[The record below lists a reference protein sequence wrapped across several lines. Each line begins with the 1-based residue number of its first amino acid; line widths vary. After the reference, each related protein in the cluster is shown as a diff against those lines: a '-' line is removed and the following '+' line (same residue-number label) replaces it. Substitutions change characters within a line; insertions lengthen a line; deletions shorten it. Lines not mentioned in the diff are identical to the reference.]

1 MLYWKVSMP
10 NIDTNPEKIEEILS
24 RGVEDCFVKEDLKK
38 DLLSGRQLRIKFGI
52 DPTGPKI
59 HIGRAI
65 PLRKLRQFQLLGHQI
80 VLIIG
85 DFTAQIGDPSD
96 KLSKRPMLTRELIE
110 ENMRDYKAQIGKIID
125 IDKVEFVYNSDWLR
139 PLGFQE
145 ICELAES
152 FTVQQMVARRNFAER
167 IENGEEVSLRE
178 LMYPLMQGYDSVAI
192 NADVEIGGFD
202 QLFNLKA
209 GRYIQKHYGKKEQNV
224 LTIQMLEGTDGR
236 KMSTSWGNIIT
247 VVDEPNDMYGK
258 IMSLKDELIIKYFTL
273 TTDLSLEEVAKIE
286 KAITAGENPKIHKMR
301 LARELVTM
309 YHSEKAAAK
318 AEEQFESVFAKG
330 ALPETMPELPY
341 TTIDI
346 PAELKKLSL
355 IESKSEWTRL
365 IKEKAI
371 SVHEG
376 EVIEDV
382 KWTPKE
388 PCVLKIGKRRF
399 VRFM

>member
-1 MLYWKVSMP
+1 MP
-10 NIDTNPEKIEEILS
+10 TIDVNEQKIDEILT
-24 RGVEDCFVKEDLKK
+24 RGVEDVFIRDDLKK
-38 DLLSGRQLRIKFGI
+38 DLLSGQQLRIKFGI

-96 KLSKRPMLTRELIE
+96 KLAKRPMITREIIE

-125 IDKVEFVYNSDWLR
+125 INTVEFVYNSDWLR
-139 PLGFQE
+139 SLGFQE
-145 ICELAES
+145 ICQLAES
-152 FTVQQMVARRNFAER
+152 FTVQQMMSRRNFADR
-167 IENGEEVSLRE
+167 IEKQEEISLRE
-178 LMYPLMQGYDSVAI
+178 FMYPLMQGYDSVAV

-224 LTIQMLEGTDGR
+224 LTVQMLDGTDGR

-247 VVDEPNDMYGK
+247 IVDEPSDMYGK
-258 IMSLKDELIIKYFTL
+258 IMSLRDELILKYFTL
-273 TTDLSLEEVAKIE
+273 ATDLSLAEIKDIE
-286 KAITAGENPKIHKMR
+286 KEMKTGANPKEYKMR
-301 LARELVTM
+301 LAKEIVTM
-309 YHSEKAAAK
+309 YHSPQLANN
-318 AEEQFESVFAKG
+318 AEAEFNAVFAEG
-330 ALPETMPELPY
+330 ALPETIIEIQLPVA
-341 TTIDI
+341 DV
-346 PAELKKLSL
+346 AAALKEIKV

-365 IKEKAI
+365 CKEGAL

-376 EVIEDV
+376 DKITDV
-382 KWTPKE
+382 KWRPE
-388 PCVLKIGKRRF
+388 AACVLKIGKRRF
-399 VRFM
+399 VRFV

>member
-1 MLYWKVSMP
+1 MP

-152 FTVQQMVARRNFAER
+152 FTVQQMVARRNFADR

-236 KMSTSWGNIIT
+236 KMSTSWGNIIA

-258 IMSLKDELIIKYFTL
+258 IMSLKDELIVKYFTL
-273 TTDLSLEEVAKIE
+273 TTDLSLEDVAKIE

-318 AEEQFESVFAKG
+318 AEEQFENVFAKG
-330 ALPETMPELPY
+330 ALPEVIPELPT

-346 PAELKKLSL
+346 PSELKKLSI
-355 IESKSEWTRL
+355 IESKSEWARL
-365 IKEKAI
+365 IKEKAV
-371 SVHEG
+371 SVHDG
-376 EVIEDV
+376 EVVEDI
-382 KWTPKE
+382 KWIPKE

-399 VRFM
+399 VRFV

>member
-1 MLYWKVSMP
+1 MIPMS
-10 NIDTNPEKIEEILS
+10 NIDTNQDKIEELLS

-85 DFTAQIGDPSD
+85 DFTAQIGDASD
-96 KLSKRPMLTRELIE
+96 KLAKRPMLTREVIE

-152 FTVQQMVARRNFAER
+152 FTVQQMVTRRNFADR
-167 IENGEEVSLRE
+167 IEKGEEVSLRE
-178 LMYPLMQGYDSVAI
+178 LLYPLMQGYDSVAV

-202 QLFNLKA
+202 QLFNVKA
-209 GRYIQKHYGKKEQNV
+209 GRYIQKHYGKKEQNI
-224 LTIQMLEGTDGR
+224 LTFSMLEGTDGR
-236 KMSTSWGNIIT
+236 KMSTSWGNVIT
-247 VVDEPNDMYGK
+247 IVDEPNDMYGK
-258 IMSLKDELIIKYFTL
+258 VMSLKDDLIVKYFTL
-273 TTDLSLEEVAKIE
+273 TTDLSLEEIE
-286 KAITAGENPKIHKMR
+286 KIKKGIDGGENPKISKMR
-301 LARELVTM
+301 LAREIVTM

-318 AEEQFESVFAKG
+318 AEEQFENVFTKG
-330 ALPETMPELPY
+330 ALPEAIPEL
-341 TTIDI
+341 TLSITDV
-346 PAELKKLSL
+346 ASELKKIDI
-355 IESKSEWTRL
+355 IESKSEWARL
-365 IKEKAI
+365 IKEGAV

-376 EVIEDV
+376 DVIHDI
-382 KWTPKE
+382 KWLPLG

-399 VRFM
+399 VRFV

>member
-1 MLYWKVSMP
+1 MP
-10 NIDTNPEKIEEILS
+10 SIDTNPEKIEEILS
-24 RGVEDCFVKEDLKK
+24 RGVEDCFVREDLKK
-38 DLLSGRQLRIKFGI
+38 ELLSGRQLRIKFGI

-96 KLSKRPMLTRELIE
+96 KLAKRPMLTRESIE
-110 ENMRDYKAQIGKIID
+110 ENMRDYKAQIGKIVD
-125 IDKVEFVYNSDWLR
+125 IDRVEFVYNSDWLR

-145 ICELAES
+145 ICQLAES

-167 IENGEEVSLRE
+167 IEKGEEVSLRE

-224 LTIQMLEGTDGR
+224 LTVQMLEGTDGR

-247 VVDEPNDMYGK
+247 IVDEPNDMYGK
-258 IMSLKDELIIKYFTL
+258 IMSLRDDLIVKYLTLVTDIPLHEIK
-273 TTDLSLEEVAKIE
+273 AIE
-286 KAITAGENPKIHKMR
+286 KAILQGENPKIHKMR
-301 LARELVTM
+301 LAREVVTM

-318 AEEQFESVFAKG
+318 AEEQFENVFAKG
-330 ALPETMPELPY
+330 ALPEDMAEIALGVA
-341 TTIDI
+341 DI
-346 PAELKKLSL
+346 PLELKNKKI
-355 IESKSEWTRL
+355 IESKTEWVRL
-365 IKEKAI
+365 VKEGAVG
-371 SVHEG
+371 VHEG
-376 EVIEDV
+376 EIIHDP
-382 KWTPKE
+382 KWRPAV
-388 PCVLKIGKRRF
+388 PCVIKIGKRRF
-399 VRFM
+399 VRFV

>member
-1 MLYWKVSMP
+1 MP

-202 QLFNLKA
+202 QLFTLKA

-273 TTDLSLEEVAKIE
+273 TTDPFFGRSCK
-286 KAITAGENPKIHKMR
+286 N
-301 LARELVTM
+301 
-309 YHSEKAAAK
+309 
-318 AEEQFESVFAKG
+318 
-330 ALPETMPELPY
+330 
-341 TTIDI
+341 
-346 PAELKKLSL
+346 
-355 IESKSEWTRL
+355 
-365 IKEKAI
+365 
-371 SVHEG
+371 
-376 EVIEDV
+376 
-382 KWTPKE
+382 
-388 PCVLKIGKRRF
+388 
-399 VRFM
+399 

>member
-1 MLYWKVSMP
+1 MP

-318 AEEQFESVFAKG
+318 AEEQFESVFTKG
-330 ALPETMPELPY
+330 ALPETILELPY
-341 TTIDI
+341 TTIDV
-346 PAELKKLSL
+346 PTELKKLSL

-399 VRFM
+399 VRFV

>member
-1 MLYWKVSMP
+1 MP
-10 NIDTNPEKIEEILS
+10 NIDTNPEKVEELLS
-24 RGVEDCFVKEDLKK
+24 RGIEDCFVKEDLKK

-96 KLSKRPMLTRELIE
+96 KLAKRPMLTREVIE
-110 ENMRDYKAQIGKIID
+110 QNMRDYKAQIGKIID

-145 ICELAES
+145 ICQLAES
-152 FTVQQMVARRNFAER
+152 FTVQQMVARRNFADR

-224 LTIQMLEGTDGR
+224 LTVQMLEGTDGR

-247 VVDEPNDMYGK
+247 IVDEPNDMYGK

-273 TTDLSLEEVAKIE
+273 TTDLSLKEIQLIE
-286 KAITAGENPKIHKMR
+286 KAIASGENPKIHKMR
-301 LARELVTM
+301 LAREIVTM

-330 ALPETMPELPY
+330 ALPETMPEISH
-341 TTIDI
+341 TVTDV
-346 PAELKKLSL
+346 AQELKKIAL
-355 IESKSEWTRL
+355 IESKSEWARL
-365 IKEKAI
+365 IKEGAI
-371 SVHEG
+371 SLHEG
-376 EVIEDV
+376 DV
-382 KWTPKE
+382 LTDTKWVPKE

-399 VRFM
+399 VRFV